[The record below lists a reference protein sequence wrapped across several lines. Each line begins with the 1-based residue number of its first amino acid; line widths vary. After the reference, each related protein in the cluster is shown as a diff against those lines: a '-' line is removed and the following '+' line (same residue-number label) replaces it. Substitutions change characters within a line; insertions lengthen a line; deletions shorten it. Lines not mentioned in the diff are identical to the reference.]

1 MFYPKVE
8 LEIKTAHKS
17 WYWLAYEDQKKT
29 TPAFIEV
36 PNANVCVF
44 FAAADSIDAT
54 YVDDITD
61 NRGYSLLKHEGF
73 WLDQYNSE
81 NFQEW
86 AVKQLKASDQSKWAA

>member
-1 MFYPKVE
+1 MFHSTHIADSITK
-8 LEIKTAHKS
+8 HKS
-17 WYWLAYEDQKKT
+17 WYWIAYEDQKKT

-44 FAAADSIDAT
+44 FAASDSINET
-54 YVDDITD
+54 YVDEITD

-81 NFQEW
+81 DFQEW